1 MLLSSAI
8 LMMLFSQ
15 CAPQV
20 SPVTLNAIVQTE
32 SSGNPY
38 IVANI
43 SDGVSKSF
51 RNKGSAVAYLNVLT
65 SRGKHFS
72 AGLMQIY
79 SKNFKALGLN
89 NETVFDAC
97 KNIKAGADIL
107 TKNYLAKKGGD
118 EQENLLKSLSEYYS
132 GNSTRGFKK
141 EAQFNNTS
149 YVERVMKNAYV
160 VPELRVDK
168 PENAKATKEQKE
180 QSVQEKGNQSLV
192 SHSQDWDVFG
202 DYSNE

>member
-1 MLLSSAI
+1 MILSTVA

-15 CAPQV
+15 CAPTV

-43 SDGVSKSF
+43 SDGISKSF
-51 RNKGSAVAYLNVLT
+51 SNKGSAVAYLNALAK
-65 SRGKHFS
+65 SGKHFS

-79 SKNFKALGLN
+79 SKNFKALGLD
-89 NETVFDAC
+89 NENVFDHC
-97 KNIKAGADIL
+97 KNIKAGAEIL
-107 TKNYLAKKGGD
+107 TKNYLAKKGGN

-168 PENAKATKEQKE
+168 PENAKATKEQ
-180 QSVQEKGNQSLV
+180 SVHEKGNQSFV